1 MEKDPNT
8 EVNADNQINLMRIL
22 RRTTTGLL
30 IMQPWSNLILSPSSL
45 QRSRAARCIVVFV
58 VNMLIVL
65 VLGVSLYLNSQNGG
79 DQGSM
84 LCSLWIILSILFFHT
99 FLLEPLRTVF
109 VQIIAQ

>member
-1 MEKDPNT
+1 
-8 EVNADNQINLMRIL
+8 
-22 RRTTTGLL
+22 
-30 IMQPWSNLILSPSSL
+30 
-45 QRSRAARCIVVFV
+45 
-58 VNMLIVL
+58 MLIVL